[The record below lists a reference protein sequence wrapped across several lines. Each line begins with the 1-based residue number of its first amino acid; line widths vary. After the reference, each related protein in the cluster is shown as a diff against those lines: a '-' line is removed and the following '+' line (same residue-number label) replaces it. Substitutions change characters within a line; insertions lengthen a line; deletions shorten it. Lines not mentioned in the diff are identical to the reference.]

1 MDETDSNE
9 EKAADKGRVSQ
20 ATENLTALFSS
31 VDANVRNKLSN
42 TVTVAGERSGDLR
55 TQLESVGQRTA
66 EVARPVLNSVKDHIE
81 DNDIDVTIT
90 GNKIHIEGDEE
101 GLKNVEADLKE
112 ALENTPVHVEYDRD
126 DGINLEVGDQS

>member
-1 MDETDSNE
+1 MDQPDSSVGDTD
-9 EKAADKGRVSQ
+9 DKGRVSQ
-20 ATENLTALFSS
+20 TQESFSKLLSS
-31 VDANVRNKLSN
+31 VDAGVRNKL
-42 TVTVAGERSGDLR
+42 TAAVTVAGERSGDLLP
-55 TQLESVGQRTA
+55 QLESIGQRTA

-112 ALENTPVHVEYDRD
+112 ALKNTSVHAEYDRD

>member
-1 MDETDSNE
+1 MDETDSG
-9 EKAADKGRVSQ
+9 AGDHGDKGRVSQ
-20 ATENLTALFSS
+20 TQESFSKLLSS
-31 VDANVRNKLSN
+31 VDAGVRNKL
-42 TVTVAGERSGDLR
+42 TAAVTVAGERSGDLLP
-55 TQLESVGQRTA
+55 QLESVGQRTA

-112 ALENTPVHVEYDRD
+112 ALENTSVHAEYDRD
-126 DGINLEVGDQS
+126 DGINLEVGDRS